1 MIGENIV
8 SISQETYQMK
18 RFILIFTINL
28 FFTAIGYFIGTTGN
42 TPTPVIS
49 SCEDTPN
56 LVKDDTKEEPVV
68 EVIDNTPP
76 HKNPGIQA
84 NNNDDDIGYLIS
96 STEADDRMNALFF
109 IWRTNLVNA
118 FTSEINNLANTDKN
132 TKINSFAKWILEFPD
147 NQSLR
152 DKQQAAI
159 AITDS
164 NDLELQLKNSLAENT
179 HETQQLNQNLSAN
192 SYKITKINQL
202 SKEEQLSYVKELSHS
217 QEDSAIK
224 ALCELVLN
232 YEPNIKNAAINELF
246 SLLESHTGHFDI
258 IMNSLQG
265 NQGYLN
271 TEQLDT
277 LNLLSAGNS
286 HQETPIDTQSLDKLD
301 VPM

>member
-1 MIGENIV
+1 MN
-8 SISQETYQMK
+8 

-28 FFTAIGYFIGTTGN
+28 FFTVIGYLIGTTGN

-49 SCEDTPN
+49 SCEGPPN
-56 LVKDDTKEEPVV
+56 LIKDNSKEEPAV
-68 EVIDNTPP
+68 EMIDNTPSSE
-76 HKNPGIQA
+76 NSGIQA

-132 TKINSFAKWILEFPD
+132 KKINSFAKWILEFPD
-147 NQSLR
+147 NQSMR
-152 DKQQAAI
+152 DKQQASVAL
-159 AITDS
+159 TDY
-164 NDLELQLKNSLAENT
+164 NDPELQLKNSLTENT
-179 HETQQLNQNLSAN
+179 LETQQLDQKISENP
-192 SYKITKINQL
+192 YKTDKINQL
-202 SKEEQLSYVKELSHS
+202 SKEEQLSFVKELSHS

-232 YEPNIKNAAINELF
+232 YEPNIKNAAIKELF
-246 SLLESHTGHFDI
+246 SLLESHTGHFDL

-265 NQGYLN
+265 NQGLLS

-277 LNLLSAGNS
+277 LNLLSASDS
-286 HQETPIDTQSLDKLD
+286 HQETPHDMESLDILD

>member
-1 MIGENIV
+1 
-8 SISQETYQMK
+8 
-18 RFILIFTINL
+18 
-28 FFTAIGYFIGTTGN
+28 
-42 TPTPVIS
+42 
-49 SCEDTPN
+49 
-56 LVKDDTKEEPVV
+56 
-68 EVIDNTPP
+68 VIDNTPP
-76 HKNPGIQA
+76 HENPGIQA

-179 HETQQLNQNLSAN
+179 HETQQLDQNLSEN

>member
-1 MIGENIV
+1 MN
-8 SISQETYQMK
+8 

-28 FFTAIGYFIGTTGN
+28 FFTVIGYLIGTTGN

-49 SCEDTPN
+49 SCEGPPN
-56 LVKDDTKEEPVV
+56 LIKDNSKEEPAV
-68 EVIDNTPP
+68 EMIDNTPSSE
-76 HKNPGIQA
+76 NSGIQA

-132 TKINSFAKWILEFPD
+132 KKINSFAKWILEFPD
-147 NQSLR
+147 NQSMR
-152 DKQQAAI
+152 DKQQASVAL
-159 AITDS
+159 TDY
-164 NDLELQLKNSLAENT
+164 NDPELQLKNSLTENT
-179 HETQQLNQNLSAN
+179 LETQQLDQKISENP
-192 SYKITKINQL
+192 YKTDKINQL
-202 SKEEQLSYVKELSHS
+202 SKEEQLSFVKELSHS

-232 YEPNIKNAAINELF
+232 YEPNIKNAAIKELF
-246 SLLESHTGHFDI
+246 SLLESHTGHFDL
-258 IMNSLQG
+258 IMNNLQG
-265 NQGYLN
+265 NQGLLS

-277 LNLLSAGNS
+277 LNLLSASDS
-286 HQETPIDTQSLDKLD
+286 HQETPHDMESLDILD

>member
-1 MIGENIV
+1 
-8 SISQETYQMK
+8 MK

-28 FFTAIGYFIGTTGN
+28 FFTAIGYLIGTTGN
-42 TPTPVIS
+42 TPTTVIS

-56 LVKDDTKEEPVV
+56 LVKGDTKEEPVV

-76 HKNPGIQA
+76 HENPGIQA

-179 HETQQLNQNLSAN
+179 HETQQLDQNLSAN

-271 TEQLDT
+271 TEQLDI